1 METIQP
7 PRVNLIRYEVP
18 LTWLIGGCGC
28 IASALFYAGWQAA
41 DLKTQL
47 ESAVRLGK
55 EVMQKQEAMNQDLM
69 NLKVKDQLIDAK
81 ILQLEQRVAK
91 VEK

>member
-1 METIQP
+1 
-7 PRVNLIRYEVP
+7 
-18 LTWLIGGCGC
+18 
-28 IASALFYAGWQAA
+28 
-41 DLKTQL
+41 
-47 ESAVRLGK
+47 
-55 EVMQKQEAMNQDLM
+55 MQKQEAMNQDLM

>member
-1 METIQP
+1 
-7 PRVNLIRYEVP
+7 
-18 LTWLIGGCGC
+18 
-28 IASALFYAGWQAA
+28 
-41 DLKTQL
+41 
-47 ESAVRLGK
+47 
-55 EVMQKQEAMNQDLM
+55 MNQDLM